1 MNTDQKMTIQ
11 IGKNHTVKIGHL
23 SQMGKLNDVLE
34 IGNEYRKEK
43 GYKKIGLDEY
53 LRRQETWE
61 FIIEV
66 EQKYGKTT
74 KREIPVLEKD
84 DKNRVL
90 YSKFLKQF
98 SVIKSQRGGKP
109 ENRGVWAN
117 LQIMLDLAIYL
128 SPTLRL
134 EMIDVFINQKILF
147 WRDVGGDNFKEFNK
161 LIDTL
166 PDRKEKN
173 NTGIYVSM
181 SKRIRQKLSIL
192 STKGYNEKEHDALVQ
207 ENRAEW
213 LKTLSFA
220 INVGWIKSF
229 DELKNAFDKLELIEK

>member
-1 MNTDQKMTIQ
+1 
-11 IGKNHTVKIGHL
+11 
-23 SQMGKLNDVLE
+23 MGKLNDVLE

-43 GYKKIGLDEY
+43 GYKEIGLDEY

-66 EQKYGKTT
+66 EHKYGKTT

-161 LIDTL
+161 IVDTL
-166 PDRKEKN
+166 PYRKEKN

-181 SKRIRQKLSIL
+181 SKRIRQKLSVL
-192 STKGYNEKEHDALVQ
+192 Q
-207 ENRAEW
+207 
-213 LKTLSFA
+213 
-220 INVGWIKSF
+220 
-229 DELKNAFDKLELIEK
+229 